1 LFLTTRPLVES
12 YPNEQQQLAISN
24 VITNLVQTNA
34 SLTTNNFDNNTDPI
48 NINNH
53 NFDRLIVRLERNF
66 HYLHNNVSRSEIND
80 ALIAGWERLALIRNQ
95 INLNESNEVANSLV
109 ENDTDDT
116 TTNRHSTTTTTTN
129 NNNNEIAVNNNL
141 MHVEPYDDDDD
152 DDDNELVDNQ
162 VTRRPHLPMPQIE
175 YHDENLR
182 ELNNEIETEV
192 NGENYFREVGN
203 LQQIEMNNRMLIQEM
218 PPADL
223 PVLPPPINNIN
234 NNNLTLEDHD
244 DFEFVDSDSED
255 LINEETEDEDDASQG
270 LISLSDLHVLEL
282 DGIKMN

>member
-1 LFLTTRPLVES
+1 
-12 YPNEQQQLAISN
+12 
-24 VITNLVQTNA
+24 VITNLLQTNA
-34 SLTTNNFDNNTDPI
+34 SLLTNNRDNNADPN

-95 INLNESNEVANSLV
+95 INPNENNEVAIAL
-109 ENDTDDT
+109 ETDTDDT
-116 TTNRHSTTTTTTN
+116 TTNRNSTGTPTPT

-141 MHVEPYDDDDD
+141 MHAEFDD
-152 DDDNELVDNQ
+152 EFVQNQ
-162 VTRRPHLPMPQIE
+162 VTRRLQLPAPQIE

-182 ELNNEIETEV
+182 ELNYETEDA

-203 LQQIEMNNRMLIQEM
+203 LQQIEMNNRMFIQEM

-223 PVLPPPINNIN
+223 PGLPPPINI

-282 DGIKMN
+282 DGKRNNSQKTV